1 MTNRNLIIIPTY
13 QESENISDLIEAIF
27 RLALPFEILIVDDNS
42 SDGTAQIVKTKQEIY
57 PETLHLMERPKKM
70 GLGTA
75 YIAGFKYGLK
85 NNYDYIYEMDA
96 DFSHNPEDLIRLYVA
111 CKTEGYDLAIGSRYV
126 KGVNVVN
133 WPMGRVL
140 MSYCAS
146 IYVRLI
152 TGIPIYDTTAG
163 FKCYHK
169 SVLQAIDLDT
179 LRFLGYAFQIEMKF
193 NAWKRGFQIKE
204 VDVIFTDR
212 RKGTSKMSSGIFK
225 EAIFGVLEMT
235 IRSLFKKY
243 EPLYLSIE
251 SDRLDGLNTV
261 DDTNRNK
268 KTQNYQQAG
277 E

>member
-1 MTNRNLIIIPTY
+1 MINRNLIIIPTY
-13 QESENISDLIEAIF
+13 NESENISDLIEAIF
-27 RLALPFEILIVDDNS
+27 RLTLPFEILIVDDNS
-42 SDGTAQIVKTKQEIY
+42 SDGTAQIVKKKQEIY
-57 PETLHLMERPKKM
+57 PETLPLKERPEKL

-75 YIAGFKYGLK
+75 YITGFKYGLK

-111 CKTEGYDLAIGSRYV
+111 CNTEGYDLAIGSRYI

-146 IYVRLI
+146 MYVRLI

-169 SVLQAIDLDT
+169 SVLQAIDLNA
-179 LRFLGYAFQIEMKF
+179 LQFVGYAFQIEMKF
-193 NAWKRGFQIKE
+193 NAWKCGFKIKE

-225 EAIFGVLEMT
+225 EAIFGVLEMK

-261 DDTNRNK
+261 NDINRNE

>member
-193 NAWKRGFQIKE
+193 NAWKCGFKIKE

-261 DDTNRNK
+261 DDTNWNE

>member
-169 SVLQAIDLDT
+169 SVLQAIDLDA
-179 LRFLGYAFQIEMKF
+179 LQFLGYAFQIEMKF

-261 DDTNRNK
+261 DDTNRNE

-277 E
+277 K

>member
-1 MTNRNLIIIPTY
+1 MANRNLIIIPTY
-13 QESENISDLIEAIF
+13 NESENISDLIEAIF
-27 RLALPFEILIVDDNS
+27 RLTLPFEILIVDDNS
-42 SDGTAQIVKTKQEIY
+42 WDGTAQIVKKKQEIY
-57 PETLHLMERPKKM
+57 PETLHLIKRPEKL

-75 YIAGFKYGLK
+75 YITGFKYGLK

-111 CKTEGYDLAIGSRYV
+111 CNTEGYDLAIGSRYI

-146 IYVRLI
+146 MYVRLI

-169 SVLQAIDLDT
+169 SVLQAIDLNA
-179 LRFLGYAFQIEMKF
+179 LQFLGYAFQIEMKF
-193 NAWKRGFQIKE
+193 NAWKCGFKIKE

-225 EAIFGVLEMT
+225 EAIFGVLEMK

-261 DDTNRNK
+261 NDINRNE

>member
-193 NAWKRGFQIKE
+193 NAWKCGFKIKE

-261 DDTNRNK
+261 DDTNRNE

>member
-111 CKTEGYDLAIGSRYV
+111 CKIEGYDLAIGSRYV

-169 SVLQAIDLDT
+169 SVLQAIDLDA
-179 LRFLGYAFQIEMKF
+179 LQFLGYAFQIEMKF

>member
-1 MTNRNLIIIPTY
+1 MIDRNLIIIPTD

-27 RLALPFEILIVDDNS
+27 RLELPFEVLIVDDNS
-42 SDGTAQIVKTKQEIY
+42 SDGTAQIVKIKQEIY
-57 PETLHLMERPKKM
+57 PERLHLMQRPKKM

-75 YIAGFKYGLK
+75 YIDGFKYALEK
-85 NNYDYIYEMDA
+85 DYDYIYEMDA
-96 DFSHNPEDLIRLYVA
+96 DFSHDPEDLIRLYVA
-111 CKTEGYDLAIGSRYV
+111 CKKEGYDLAIGSRYV

-133 WPMGRVL
+133 WPMGRIL

-152 TGIPIYDTTAG
+152 TGIPIFDTTAG

-169 SVLQAIDLDT
+169 SVLKTIDLEA

-193 NAWKRGFQIKE
+193 NTWKCGFKIKE
-204 VDVIFTDR
+204 VDVVFTDR

-225 EAIFGVLEMT
+225 EAIFGVLEMK

-243 EPLYLSIE
+243 EPPYLSIE
-251 SDRLDGLNTV
+251 SDSLDRLDTA
-261 DDTNRNK
+261 DDTNWNK
-268 KTQNYQQAG
+268 KTQTYQQAS

>member
-1 MTNRNLIIIPTY
+1 MIDRNLIIIPTY

-27 RLALPFEILIVDDNS
+27 RLELPFEVLIVDDNS
-42 SDGTAQIVKTKQEIY
+42 SDGTAQIVKIKQEIY
-57 PETLHLMERPKKM
+57 PERLHLMQRPKKM

-75 YIAGFKYGLK
+75 YIDGFKYALEK
-85 NNYDYIYEMDA
+85 DYDYIYEMDA
-96 DFSHNPEDLIRLYVA
+96 DFSHDPEDLIRLYVA
-111 CKTEGYDLAIGSRYV
+111 CKKEGYDLAIGSRYV

-152 TGIPIYDTTAG
+152 TGIPIFDTTAG

-169 SVLQAIDLDT
+169 SVLKTIDLEG

-193 NAWKRGFQIKE
+193 NTWKCGFKIKE
-204 VDVIFTDR
+204 VDVVFTDR

-225 EAIFGVLEMT
+225 EAIFGVLEMK

-243 EPLYLSIE
+243 EPPYLSIE
-251 SDRLDGLNTV
+251 SDSLDRLDTA
-261 DDTNRNK
+261 DDTNWNK
-268 KTQNYQQAG
+268 KTQTYQQAS

>member
-1 MTNRNLIIIPTY
+1 MIDRNLIIIPTY

-27 RLALPFEILIVDDNS
+27 RLELPFEILIVDDNS
-42 SDGTAQIVKTKQEIY
+42 SDGTAQIVKIKQEIY
-57 PETLHLMERPKKM
+57 PKRLHLMQRPRKM

-75 YIAGFKYGLK
+75 YIDGFKYALEK
-85 NNYDYIYEMDA
+85 NYEYIYEMDA
-96 DFSHNPEDLIRLYVA
+96 DFSHDPEDLIRLYVA
-111 CKTEGYDLAIGSRYV
+111 CKKEGYDLAIGSRYV

-152 TGIPIYDTTAG
+152 TGIPIFDTTAG

-169 SVLQAIDLDT
+169 SVLKAIDLEAI
-179 LRFLGYAFQIEMKF
+179 RFLGYAFQIEMKF
-193 NAWKRGFQIKE
+193 NTWKCGFKIKE

-225 EAIFGVLEMT
+225 EAIFGVLEMK

-243 EPLYLSIE
+243 EPPYLSIE
-251 SDRLDGLNTV
+251 SDGLDRLDTV
-261 DDTNRNK
+261 DDTNWNK
-268 KTQNYQQAG
+268 KTQTYQQAS

>member
-1 MTNRNLIIIPTY
+1 MVNRNLIIIPTY
-13 QESENISDLIEAIF
+13 NESENISDLIEAIF
-27 RLALPFEILIVDDNS
+27 RLTLPFEILIVDDNS
-42 SDGTAQIVKTKQEIY
+42 SDGTAQIVKKKQEIY
-57 PETLHLMERPKKM
+57 PETLYLMERPEKL

-75 YIAGFKYGLK
+75 YITGFKYGLK

-111 CKTEGYDLAIGSRYV
+111 CNTEGYDLAIGSRYI

-133 WPMGRVL
+133 WPIGRVL

-146 IYVRLI
+146 MYVRLI

-169 SVLQAIDLDT
+169 SVLQAIDLNA
-179 LRFLGYAFQIEMKF
+179 LQFLGYAFQIEMKF
-193 NAWKRGFQIKE
+193 NAWKCGFKIKE

-225 EAIFGVLEMT
+225 EAIFGVLEMK

-261 DDTNRNK
+261 NDINRNE